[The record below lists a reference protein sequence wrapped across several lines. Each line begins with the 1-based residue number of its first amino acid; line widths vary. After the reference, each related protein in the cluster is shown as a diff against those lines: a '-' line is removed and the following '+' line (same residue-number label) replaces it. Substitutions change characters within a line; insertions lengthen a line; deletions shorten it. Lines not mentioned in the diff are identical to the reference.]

1 MLSSI
6 ILSNLLVPSRIPSI
20 SGDQIFRKINSQHIG
35 ILHMLGILTRPDQE
49 QAFAPPLLLEMIIPH
64 SSLSTHPAK

>member
-1 MLSSI
+1 
-6 ILSNLLVPSRIPSI
+6 
-20 SGDQIFRKINSQHIG
+20 
-35 ILHMLGILTRPDQE
+35 MLGILTRPDQE